1 MDFGAEGGDITSR
14 HATTTT
20 TTTTSSITIPT
31 TTITT
36 HTASVCT
43 AGAREREGRA
53 GREHL
58 VEEVDAGGA
67 VRGVV

>member
-1 MDFGAEGGDITSR
+1 MDFGAEGGDVTGR

-20 TTTTSSITIPT
+20 STT
-31 TTITT
+31 TTITPD
-36 HTASVCT
+36 TASVCSDAT
-43 AGAREREGRA
+43 AGAREKEGRA